1 MMMPISLRSYLV
13 AGISA
18 SVLSG
23 TMLIAPAVG
32 QLAQPSQLAVPSVSE
47 ELALAGVELPY
58 PYPKEIAGLV
68 DVLAYNL
75 EANGTDPSSF
85 TNFGDFFLRSLGGSN
100 LSDFIGDVPF
110 ALYETNDELFT
121 ELDDAGLGVMATV
134 VKKLYSGEL
143 PGLDETL
150 LGVASLGVYS
160 SPGPEGVA
168 LAAFMDAVILAATVP
183 LGIINQIGLA
193 AQGLGGAEYLF
204 ETLPATL
211 NTLGEQAYAV
221 SRAFTEAVNGGNFSA
236 VAQSFEP
243 LVATIRQLSAEI
255 TYFSAHLSVRTALPE
270 FAASPLLD
278 AVDQPLRS
286 AVKLLSGADIRPAQS
301 AVVQVDPAAAVDVA
315 PAAEVP
321 ATQNDSDTSAVA
333 PMNSESPAAQPDPT
347 EVSAVEVPSV
357 DVIDTVRG
365 VMPSFRS
372 GASPADG
379 VEPVLPD
386 IDLPDIDLP
395 DIDLPVSAPDVP
407 ARPSLGLP
415 ETAASAI
422 DTVKDVASSI
432 TGAGTSDE
440 SDTKSRGGVR
450 GSRSAE

>member
-1 MMMPISLRSYLV
+1 MPISPRSYLISGIAASVV
-13 AGISA
+13 AG
-18 SVLSG
+18 
-23 TMLIAPAVG
+23 TMVAGPAVG
-32 QLAQPSQLAVPSVSE
+32 TLAKPAELSLPVVSTE
-47 ELALAGVELPY
+47 EMTLAGLDLPFE
-58 PYPKEIAGLV
+58 YPKEIAGLV

-75 EANGTDPSSF
+75 ETNGTDPSSF

-143 PGLDETL
+143 PRLDETL
-150 LGVASLGVYS
+150 LGVASVGIYS

-168 LAAFMDAVILAATVP
+168 LAAFMDAVILVATVP
-183 LGIINQIGLA
+183 LGIVNQIALA

-211 NTLGEQAYAV
+211 KSLVDQAYVVRSTLTDAISV
-221 SRAFTEAVNGGNFSA
+221 GNFSA

-286 AVKLLSGADIRPAQS
+286 AVKLLSGIDIRPAQS

-315 PAAEVP
+315 
-321 ATQNDSDTSAVA
+321 S
-333 PMNSESPAAQPDPT
+333 T
-347 EVSAVEVPSV
+347 E
-357 DVIDTVRG
+357 T
-365 VMPSFRS
+365 
-372 GASPADG
+372 
-379 VEPVLPD
+379 
-386 IDLPDIDLP
+386 
-395 DIDLPVSAPDVP
+395 
-407 ARPSLGLP
+407 
-415 ETAASAI
+415 
-422 DTVKDVASSI
+422 
-432 TGAGTSDE
+432 
-440 SDTKSRGGVR
+440 
-450 GSRSAE
+450 